1 MIIQERTFIT
11 MGSSSADTI
20 DPANTA
26 VLANTVES
34 LMIIVVVT
42 PMNQLELGRRE
53 EEKKEREINKTGE
66 KGWSATTWV
75 GN

>member
-66 KGWSATTWV
+66 KG
-75 GN
+75 

>member
-20 DPANTA
+20 DPASTA

-66 KGWSATTWV
+66 KG
-75 GN
+75 

>member
-1 MIIQERTFIT
+1 

-66 KGWSATTWV
+66 KG
-75 GN
+75 